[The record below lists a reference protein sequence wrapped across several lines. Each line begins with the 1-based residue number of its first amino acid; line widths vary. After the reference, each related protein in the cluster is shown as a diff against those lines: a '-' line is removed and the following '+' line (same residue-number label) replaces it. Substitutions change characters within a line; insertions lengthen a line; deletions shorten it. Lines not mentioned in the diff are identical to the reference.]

1 MAKAKKYTIGC
12 DYGTL
17 SMRAVVVDVDGGDI
31 VAEHTFEYPHGVIS
45 ERLPDSD
52 VTLSGPHW
60 ALQHPQ
66 DYLDALKVNI
76 PAVLK
81 AANVDKEDI
90 IGLAVDFTT
99 CTVLPMTEDGTVL
112 CELPEYRER
121 PHAWVKLW
129 KNHTAN
135 TEAEMFTEVCKRTGS
150 PVLDDYGF
158 RASSEWFFPK
168 MLEVLRKDKEV
179 YDKAWTFIEAG
190 DYVTYKLTGE
200 LKRSSCFAAAKGL
213 YDNGNHCYPPKSFF
227 KELDPAFENAVE
239 DKHLGNIVPVG
250 SRAGGL
256 TPEMA
261 DVLGLKAGTSV
272 CIAHADAAVALIGAG
287 IVHTNEIIFVMGTS
301 ACQIVMSDTKEQI
314 PGMFGVYKDGVLP
327 GCYTYEAGQ
336 GAVGDIFDWFR
347 KNYVPASYYKE
358 AEERDMSIYALL
370 AEKADKLKIGE
381 SGLLALDWMNGN
393 RCILQDSDL
402 TGLIMGLTLRSKPEE
417 VFRALIEATAFGARI
432 IMDAFAEYNVPIKN
446 IFACGGLA
454 HKSPFIMQIYAD
466 IVGKDIILTA
476 MPQTSALSSGI
487 FAAVAAGS
495 ERGGYDDFET
505 AAKNM
510 VKPPKCVYHPIEAN
524 VKAYQPLFE
533 LYKEMHDLMGRD
545 ENSPLKKLRNYQK
558 QVLQ

>member
-1 MAKAKKYTIGC
+1 
-12 DYGTL
+12 
-17 SMRAVVVDVDGGDI
+17 
-31 VAEHTFEYPHGVIS
+31 
-45 ERLPDSD
+45 
-52 VTLSGPHW
+52 
-60 ALQHPQ
+60 
-66 DYLDALKVNI
+66 
-76 PAVLK
+76 
-81 AANVDKEDI
+81 
-90 IGLAVDFTT
+90 
-99 CTVLPMTEDGTVL
+99 
-112 CELPEYRER
+112 
-121 PHAWVKLW
+121 
-129 KNHTAN
+129 
-135 TEAEMFTEVCKRTGS
+135 
-150 PVLDDYGF
+150 
-158 RASSEWFFPK
+158 
-168 MLEVLRKDKEV
+168 
-179 YDKAWTFIEAG
+179 
-190 DYVTYKLTGE
+190 
-200 LKRSSCFAAAKGL
+200 
-213 YDNGNHCYPPKSFF
+213 
-227 KELDPAFENAVE
+227 
-239 DKHLGNIVPVG
+239 
-250 SRAGGL
+250 
-256 TPEMA
+256 
-261 DVLGLKAGTSV
+261 
-272 CIAHADAAVALIGAG
+272 
-287 IVHTNEIIFVMGTS
+287 
-301 ACQIVMSDTKEQI
+301 
-314 PGMFGVYKDGVLP
+314 MFGVYKDGVLP

-347 KNYVPASYYKE
+347 KNFVPSSYYKE

-370 AEKADKLKIGE
+370 SEKADKLKIGE

-432 IMDAFAEYNVPIKN
+432 IMDAFAEYNVPINN

-510 VKPPKCVYHPIEAN
+510 VKPPKCVYHPIGAN